1 MANGLT
7 GVDFARCWI
16 SWSIMPLS
24 RRPGLMCEYT
34 GSLKDPQRHIDIQLT
49 DDEVTEAVKKM
60 LNEPEVICSQTGLSP
75 FCTSNKPPAGED
87 PFWKK
92 KPQDKPAKP
101 QDKPAKPLR
110 PKTKVVKKPAKKR
123 TTASSEPNADAD
135 VANPDLEVELD
146 SLGSFFI
153 HLIDN
158 DYYQDD
164 AESSQADDVEVIIL
178 SSGSDP
184 VPTSKIRRANRKVKF
199 SHPLAYLDPNFLLK
213 TQQHEARRTT
223 RHSGQ
228 VVTSAGL
235 PNTSVRKRRSEGTS
249 HSSSGKSSATKLPP
263 LKTVPGA
270 KPRPSKKA
278 RLTKPADDNVVVEPE
293 KTPDPEETNADA
305 ILNDPPPQDHD
316 FFAEQV
322 EVDTTSHADKA
333 TSPVRTDDKPV
344 SPAKDTNKLPTP
356 VKAAD
361 DKEDD
366 VMITS
371 FGHTAP
377 GNPVALS
384 KHSAKDELSTMGKG
398 KWSTDL
404 SSYAHLNSQDI
415 HSGFLNRLYTSRD
428 FEAVL
433 VNLMKERY
441 EAELSK
447 KEAQTADQQENI
459 KSQQAETSKAKDELS
474 GALAA
479 MEKLKES
486 FNKERADW
494 DTEKSA
500 LQKRVED
507 AEAALKPVVDEL
519 TGVKRQ
525 IHAMTAVVF
534 GKHPCFTLL
543 TYHPIRYRFT
553 DACNDA
559 GTCISHLGSD
569 VQKKLKAA
577 YTLIEQLYTGAQR
590 IICTAS
596 HNKSPPMLIKD
607 TLERLSMLPAR
618 VEELKRSAARAGAL
632 TALTRAKAWVPDLD
646 PEDVSKGYP
655 SLKEDGSE
663 FGNEELRAINQ
674 EVRPLA
680 CQLAEEG
687 DLSHYQ
693 ASYDIH
699 NKRVAAPTPEVQNLI
714 PPIRK
719 HTYAPDIELSTL
731 ISDEAVFQA
740 LTGID
745 WTTIDFQPLGRDEED
760 EPAQDDPQPSGQD
773 GDEA

>member
-135 VANPDLEVELD
+135 VANPDLE
-146 SLGSFFI
+146 
-153 HLIDN
+153 
-158 DYYQDD
+158 DD
-164 AESSQADDVEVIIL
+164 AESSQADDVE
-178 SSGSDP
+178 
-184 VPTSKIRRANRKVKF
+184 
-199 SHPLAYLDPNFLLK
+199 